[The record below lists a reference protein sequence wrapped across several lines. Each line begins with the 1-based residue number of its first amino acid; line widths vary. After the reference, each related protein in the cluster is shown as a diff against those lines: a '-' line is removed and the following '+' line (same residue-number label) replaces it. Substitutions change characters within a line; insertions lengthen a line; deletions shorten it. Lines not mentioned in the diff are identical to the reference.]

1 MDADHVPVWYRGGG
15 VEDVAELKDVMPES
29 TKQSDVRLSG
39 QTLTHGWEDEDDGV
53 DLMELAAAIGAR
65 WKVILAGSV
74 VAGMLGFGASSLMKP
89 VYTARTVVMPPQQQ
103 GSAAAALGS
112 LGALAGLAGGGIK
125 SPVDQYIALMQS
137 VTVSDRLISRFR
149 LMDVYEA
156 ELHSVA
162 RQTLLA
168 NAIISAGKKD
178 GLISIE
184 VDDHDPKRA
193 AEMANAYVDELRLM
207 TNTLAVSEAQQR
219 RRFFEQQLEITKKR
233 LTEAQVTLQESGFSA
248 GVLRAEPK
256 AAADGYARMRAE
268 VTAAEVRLQ
277 TMRRALADGAPEMQQ
292 QQAQLAALRSELAK
306 LEQREA
312 SPAQRDIGYIGRY
325 RDYKYQETLF
335 DLYAKQFELARLDES
350 REGGLIQVVD
360 VATAPDRKSKPK
372 RAMYALGAA
381 VLAGMLLSVWA
392 VVTGLRARRP
402 V

>member
-1 MDADHVPVWYRGGG
+1 MSMNDANSK
-15 VEDVAELKDVMPES
+15 AS
-29 TKQSDVRLSG
+29 TRDSSSSWD
-39 QTLTHGWEDEDDGV
+39 DEDDGIG
-53 DLMELAAAIGAR
+53 LSELAGAILGQ
-65 WKVILAGSV
+65 WKIIVAGSV
-74 VAGMLGFGASSLMKP
+74 LAGAAGLGVASLMKP
-89 VYTARTVVMPPQQQ
+89 VFTARTVVMPPQQQ
-103 GSAAAALGS
+103 QSSAAAALGS

-137 VTVSDRLISRFR
+137 ATVSDRLIDRFK
-149 LMDVYEA
+149 LMEVYE
-156 ELHSVA
+156 EEFRSVA
-162 RQTLLA
+162 RKTLLTK
-168 NAIISAGKKD
+168 AIITAGKKD
-178 GLISIE
+178 GLIVIE

-193 AEMANAYVDELRLM
+193 ADIANAYVDELRLM

-219 RRFFEQQLEITKKR
+219 RRFFEQQLEVTKKR
-233 LTEAQVTLQESGFSA
+233 LTEAQVALQESGFSA

-256 AAADGYARMRAE
+256 AAADGYARLRAE

-277 TMRRALADGAPEMQQ
+277 TMRRTLADSAPEMQQ
-292 QQAQLAALRSELAK
+292 QQAQLEALRSELAK

-312 SPAQRDIGYIGRY
+312 APSSKDAGYIGRY

-381 VLAGMLLSVWA
+381 VLAGLLLSVRA
-392 VVTGLRARRP
+392 VVIGLRARRP
-402 V
+402 L

>member
-1 MDADHVPVWYRGGG
+1 
-15 VEDVAELKDVMPES
+15 MPES
-29 TKQSDVRLSG
+29 TKQSDVSLSSH
-39 QTLTHGWEDEDDGV
+39 TLTHGWEDEDDGV
-53 DLMELAAAIGAR
+53 NLMELAAAVGVR

-292 QQAQLAALRSELAK
+292 QQAQLDALRSELAK

-392 VVTGLRARRP
+392 VVTGLRVRRP

>member
-1 MDADHVPVWYRGGG
+1 MTA
-15 VEDVAELKDVMPES
+15 S
-29 TKQSDVRLSG
+29 TKRSDMDFSG
-39 QTLTHGWEDEDDGV
+39 KTSAHDWDDGEDGV
-53 DLMELAAAIGAR
+53 GLTELATTISAR
-65 WKVILAGSV
+65 WKVILTGTVLAGL
-74 VAGMLGFGASSLMKP
+74 LGFGAASLMKP
-89 VYTARTVVMPPQQQ
+89 VFTARTVVMPPQQQ
-103 GSAAAALGS
+103 NSATAALGS
-112 LGALAGLAGGGIK
+112 LGALAGLAGGSIK

-137 VTVSDRLISRFR
+137 VTVSDRLIDRFR
-149 LMDVYEA
+149 LMEVYQE
-156 ELHSVA
+156 EFRSVA
-162 RQTLLA
+162 RQTLLTKA
-168 NAIISAGKKD
+168 VISAGKKD

-233 LTEAQVTLQESGFSA
+233 LTDAQVTLQESGFSA

-256 AAADGYARMRAE
+256 AAADGYAKMRAE

-312 SPAQRDIGYIGRY
+312 SPAQRDVGYIGRY

-350 REGGLIQVVD
+350 REGSLIQVVD

-372 RAMYALGAA
+372 RAMYALGPA

-392 VVTGLRARRP
+392 VVTGLRARHP